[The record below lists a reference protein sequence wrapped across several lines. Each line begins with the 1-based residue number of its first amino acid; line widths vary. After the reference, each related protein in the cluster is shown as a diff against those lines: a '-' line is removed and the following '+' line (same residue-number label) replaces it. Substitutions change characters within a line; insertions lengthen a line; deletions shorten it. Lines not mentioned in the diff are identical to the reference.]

1 MFEFSPISIWDE
13 DFSAVKEA
21 FDLLKE
27 QGITNFREYFSNN
40 SEALSKAI
48 SLIKVTAI
56 NETSV
61 EIFGIESKDEIL
73 NNLSYYFYDNISEVF
88 AEEFIALAEGRTHFE
103 GETVIVT
110 KNGLQKHLLLSLV
123 VMPGYEKTLSKVLVS
138 FIDIT
143 KRKLAEIALLKS
155 QQELKSF
162 TAHLQNVREEE
173 KIAVAREIHDDLG
186 QILVAL
192 KIDMGMLRN
201 KISKRSDIIISEDVL
216 LEFDDIVN
224 LINNTIK
231 TTRRIMNGLR
241 PEQLELLGFVET
253 ARLHV
258 AEFQERHKLICN
270 FETTINKLKVDPQ
283 HEVALFRILQEALT
297 NITRHAKASE
307 VKVKL
312 TTKTNL
318 LILEIIDNGVG
329 IDTNYKG
336 RDDSYGMIGMKE
348 RVYLLGAELFI
359 KGEPGKGTIIRVEMP
374 LLINI

>member
-1 MFEFSPISIWDE
+1 M
-13 DFSAVKEA
+13 
-21 FDLLKE
+21 
-27 QGITNFREYFSNN
+27 
-40 SEALSKAI
+40 
-48 SLIKVTAI
+48 
-56 NETSV
+56 
-61 EIFGIESKDEIL
+61 
-73 NNLSYYFYDNISEVF
+73 
-88 AEEFIALAEGRTHFE
+88 
-103 GETVIVT
+103 
-110 KNGLQKHLLLSLV
+110 
-123 VMPGYEKTLSKVLVS
+123 
-138 FIDIT
+138 
-143 KRKLAEIALLKS
+143 
-155 QQELKSF
+155 
-162 TAHLQNVREEE
+162 
-173 KIAVAREIHDDLG
+173 
-186 QILVAL
+186 
-192 KIDMGMLRN
+192 
-201 KISKRSDIIISEDVL
+201 
-216 LEFDDIVN
+216 N